1 MPSPPQG
8 PPPGSFGLRIM
19 NRFTALNV
27 FLYRRTG
34 GRIGGAIGNIK
45 PIALVDHVGAKSGT
59 KRTTPLVY
67 TRDGDDVIIVAS
79 QGGSPKTP
87 SWVFNLRANPRTTI
101 QIGSK
106 KQEVVAREAT
116 DSGARAALADGRRHL
131 RRLRGLSGSHRA
143 QDPGGHPDA
152 GGYGGSTAAV
162 GRAGSRDRAARTYM

>member
-8 PPPGSFGLRIM
+8 PPPGSFALKVM
-19 NRFTALNV
+19 NKFTGLNV

-67 TRDGDDVIIVAS
+67 TRSGTDVLLVGS

-87 SWVFNLRANPRTTI
+87 SWVFNLRANPNTTI
-101 QIGSK
+101 QIGRNRMT
-106 KQEVVAREAT
+106 VTAREAK
-116 DSGARAALADGRRHL
+116 GEERERLWPLVVANYADFAVYQSRTKRKIPVIVL
-131 RRLRGLSGSHRA
+131 T
-143 QDPGGHPDA
+143 PA
-152 GGYGGSTAAV
+152 G
-162 GRAGSRDRAARTYM
+162 

>member
-8 PPPGSFGLRIM
+8 PPPGSFGLKVI
-19 NRFTALNV
+19 NRLTALNV

-45 PIALVDHVGAKSGT
+45 PIALVDHVGAKSGV

-67 TRDGDDVIIVAS
+67 TRYGDDLLLVGS

-106 KQEVVAREAT
+106 KLEVLAREAT
-116 DSGARAALADGRRHL
+116 DEEHERVWPMLVEHYADFAVYQARTERKLPVIILTPAFTDGRYQADGL
-131 RRLRGLSGSHRA
+131 
-143 QDPGGHPDA
+143 
-152 GGYGGSTAAV
+152 
-162 GRAGSRDRAARTYM
+162 